1 MYAKKMIWFLRK
13 RQEEKAKLM
22 DESIKLNIM
31 SRLESITK
39 QKLER
44 KYSEVKLELAEKDV
58 TKVY

>member
-58 TKVY
+58 TEVY

>member
-1 MYAKKMIWFLRK
+1 
-13 RQEEKAKLM
+13 M